1 MVAGVGYETGR
12 RIEGLYPHLAMDRA
26 KPGLIAVNAA
36 GHRFVNEA
44 VSYHD
49 FVEAMY
55 RAHETSTRCRFG

>member
-1 MVAGVGYETGR
+1 MVAGVGYERADGS
-12 RIEGLYPHLAMDRA
+12 EGLYHLAMDRA

-55 RAHETSTRCRFG
+55 RSHETSTRCRHG